1 MASHDATTAE
11 RRDPM
16 RKILVPYA
24 VLLLCAA
31 LAAGAAQASSQAEA
45 VRITFATY
53 VWQPTTVAATKS
65 IVESWNETHPGIQV
79 TIQPVDVNSVHD
91 KLLTNF
97 VGGTAA
103 DVVHDEAADIA
114 GFTQQGYLANL
125 SPLISKRFKA
135 SIPKSLWDTV
145 NFGGNKVT
153 GVPILMQTYNV
164 FANMDIFKQA
174 GIKAPT
180 AKTPWTW
187 AQFRSVA
194 KRLTNSNRF
203 GVCWGLR
210 SPTAA
215 IQTMA
220 LNYGGQYF
228 YLEGGKWNFRH
239 GPAEQAVVKHMHDM
253 IHVDKSVDAAATGLS
268 GSAVL
273 PAFFGGRCAM
283 TVQGNFAAQGMIQ
296 QGPRD
301 FNWAMFPVLKGTSQ
315 NQVANPQTLSIS
327 QQSNHKKEAM
337 QFIEYFANASNL
349 AKLAAG
355 DWLIPSNPAS
365 GKLILKSTKRTGSW
379 RVATS
384 SVVHFRKGNW
394 VSLAAYARWKAE
406 VATPQFVRY
415 LKNEISLDELGESLS
430 AGWTRVR

>member
-1 MASHDATTAE
+1 
-11 RRDPM
+11 M
-16 RKILVPYA
+16 RKILIPYA

-31 LAAGAAQASSQAEA
+31 LAAGAAQASSQAEP

-125 SPLISKRFKA
+125 SPLVSKRFKA
-135 SIPKSLWDTV
+135 SIPLSLWDTV

-327 QQSNHKKEAM
+327 QQSDHKKEAM

-355 DWLIPSNPAS
+355 DWLIPANPAS

-379 RVATS
+379 RVATT

>member
-1 MASHDATTAE
+1 M
-11 RRDPM
+11 RRT
-16 RKILVPYA
+16 IGLVA
-24 VLLLCAA
+24 VMLCAA
-31 LAAGAAQASSQAEA
+31 LAAGAAQAGKQAEA
-45 VRITFATY
+45 VNLTFATY
-53 VWQPTTVAATKS
+53 VWQPTTVAATKA
-65 IVESWNETHPGIQV
+65 IVESWNKSHPGIQV
-79 TIQPVDVNSVHD
+79 SIVPVDVNSVHD

-103 DVVHDEAADIA
+103 DVIHDEAADIA

-125 SPLISKRFKA
+125 TPLMSKNFKA
-135 SIPKSLWDTV
+135 SIPQALWDTV
-145 NFGGNKVT
+145 NFGRNRVT
-153 GVPILMQTYNV
+153 GVPTLMQTYNV
-164 FANMDIFKQA
+164 FANMDILKQV

-180 AKTPWTW
+180 AKAPWTW

-194 KRLTNSNRF
+194 KRLTTSDRF

-210 SPTAA
+210 SPTAT

-220 LNYGGQYF
+220 LNYGGQFF
-228 YLEGGKWNFRH
+228 YLEGGKWNFRW
-239 GPAEQAVVKHMHDM
+239 GPAEQNVVKQMHDM
-253 IHVDKSVDAAATGLS
+253 IYVDKSVDGAATGLS

-273 PAFFGGRCAM
+273 PAFFGGKCAM
-283 TVQGNFAAQGMIQ
+283 TVQGNFAAQGMIS

-301 FNWAMFPVLKGTSQ
+301 FNWAMFPLLKGQTQ

-327 QQSNHKKEAM
+327 QQSQHKKEAM
-337 QFIEYFANASNL
+337 QFVEFYANAANL
-349 AKLAAG
+349 AKLAVG
-355 DWLIPSNPAS
+355 DWLIPSNPAA

-406 VATPQFVRY
+406 VATPQFVQY
-415 LKNEISLDELGESLS
+415 LRNAITLDELGKALS
-430 AGWTRVR
+430 DGWTRVR

>member
-1 MASHDATTAE
+1 
-11 RRDPM
+11 M
-16 RKILVPYA
+16 RKILIPCAALV
-24 VLLLCAA
+24 LCAA
-31 LAAGAAQASSQAEA
+31 LAAGAAQAGREAEA
-45 VRITFATY
+45 VKITFATY

-65 IVESWNETHPGIQV
+65 IVESWNKSHPGVQV
-79 TIQPVDVNSVHD
+79 TIVPVDVNSVHD

-103 DVVHDEAADIA
+103 DVIHDEAADIA

-135 SIPKSLWDTV
+135 SIPQSLWDTV
-145 NFGGNKVT
+145 NFGRNRVT

-164 FANMDIFKQA
+164 FANMDILKAA

-180 AKTPWTW
+180 AKNPWTW
-187 AQFRSVA
+187 TQFRAIS
-194 KRLTNSNRF
+194 KRLTNENRF

-215 IQTMA
+215 IQTMS
-220 LNYGGQYF
+220 LNFGGQYF
-228 YLEGGKWNFRH
+228 YLEGGKWNFRW
-239 GPAEQAVVKHMHDM
+239 GAAEQAVVRNIHDM
-253 IHVDKSVDAAATGLS
+253 MYVDKSVDAASAGLS

-273 PAFFGGRCAM
+273 PGFFGGKCAM
-283 TVQGNFAAQGMIQ
+283 TVQGNFQAQGMIL

-301 FNWAMFPVLKGTSQ
+301 FNWAMFPLLKGTSQ

-327 QQSNHKKEAM
+327 QQSDHKREAM
-337 QFIEYFANASNL
+337 QFIEYFANAANL

-355 DWLIPSNPAS
+355 DWLIPANPAS
-365 GKLILKSTKRTGSW
+365 GKIILKSTKRTGSW

-415 LKNEISLDELGESLS
+415 LKNEISLDELGKQLS
-430 AGWTRVR
+430 DGWTRVR

>member
-1 MASHDATTAE
+1 M
-11 RRDPM
+11 RRLLIPCAL
-16 RKILVPYA
+16 LV
-24 VLLLCAA
+24 LCAS
-31 LAAGAAQASSQAEA
+31 LAVGAAQAGRKAEA
-45 VRITFATY
+45 VKLNFATY

-65 IVESWNETHPGIQV
+65 IVEAWNKSHPGIQV
-79 TIQPVDVNSVHD
+79 SIVPVDVNSVHD

-97 VGGTAA
+97 VGRTAA
-103 DVVHDEAADIA
+103 DVIHDEAADIG
-114 GFTQQGYLANL
+114 GFTQQGYLTNL

-135 SIPKSLWDTV
+135 SIPASLWNTV
-145 NFGGNKVT
+145 NFGRSKIT

-164 FANMDIFKQA
+164 FANMDILKAA

-180 AKTPWTW
+180 AKSPWTW
-187 AQFRSVA
+187 TQFRSIA
-194 KRLTNSNRF
+194 KRLTTSNRF

-220 LNYGGQYF
+220 LNFGGQYF

-268 GSAVL
+268 GSGVL

-283 TVQGNFAAQGMIQ
+283 TVQGNFAAQGMIL

-301 FNWAMFPVLKGTSQ
+301 FNWAMFPLLKGTTQ
-315 NQVANPQTLSIS
+315 NQVANPQTLSIAE
-327 QQSNHKKEAM
+327 QSDHKREAM
-337 QFIEYFANASNL
+337 QFIEYFANAANL

-355 DWLIPSNPAS
+355 DWLIPANPAS

-384 SVVHFRKGNW
+384 SVVHFQKGNW
-394 VSLAAYARWKAE
+394 VTLAAYARWKAE

-415 LKNEISLDELGESLS
+415 LKNEITLEELGKALS
-430 AGWTRVR
+430 DGWTRVR